1 MSLLEL
7 FEHNQA
13 MLGLF
18 PAMNLQ
24 LKICTNTYKQTTPTH
39 NKQRL
44 YKHPLNSSLSKYVS
58 TEDKKRLK
66 LRTLFQHVFKKVA
79 GIYLVL
85 RCWLQRFNY
94 MTDLEQKISVD
105 RSLGINYC
113 GCTRSR
119 MVIMYEIF
127 TKLFHDIDVLNSGS
141 SLRRK

>member
-1 MSLLEL
+1 MSTSGSSARNSHL
-7 FEHNQA
+7 
-13 MLGLF
+13 
-18 PAMNLQ
+18 
-24 LKICTNTYKQTTPTH
+24 TH
-39 NKQRL
+39 NNKPHPPTTNKG

-66 LRTLFQHVFKKVA
+66 LRTLFQHVFKKVV